1 MGVKIKVKIEE
12 ITTVDNAFSEGVARL
27 VPQLSQRASAPSS
40 ERLERI
46 AANPS
51 SHMLA
56 AVAEDGTIAGIT
68 TLIITEIPT
77 SCKAWTE
84 DVVVDEKYR
93 GQGIGRALVTR
104 AVEMARECG
113 AEQIMLT
120 SNPSRTVARKLYAEC
135 GFSEVETTLFRLF
148 L

>member
-1 MGVKIKVKIEE
+1 
-12 ITTVDNAFSEGVARL
+12 
-27 VPQLSQRASAPSS
+27 
-40 ERLERI
+40 
-46 AANPS
+46 
-51 SHMLA
+51 MLA

-120 SNPSRTVARKLYAEC
+120 SNPSRTAARKLYAEC